1 MGVVILEC
9 TLPYTPRV
17 CQECYHIGIKH
28 FSSFWSVIFKGRVR
42 YTCIVLRTK
51 SDNLSNPPRAPQLS
65 PFIGVG
71 ALNQLAFI
79 HVYKAKKVWVESNM
93 VSMFSVFL
101 NSNHE
106 FFLDY
111 LLFNAARHSVRC
123 RLIFIMML

>member
-28 FSSFWSVIFKGRVR
+28 FSSFWSVILRGVYGIHVSFYVRNLTTFLIPRVHR
-42 YTCIVLRTK
+42 SCRPYK
-51 SDNLSNPPRAPQLS
+51 
-65 PFIGVG
+65 GVG

-111 LLFNAARHSVRC
+111 LLSNAARHSVRC